1 MTIPATTTPKPN
13 NRNFE
18 PAAYHQPDFLENHR
32 KIDQLANHPN
42 FGLLPLDRCGPIGP
56 HILSDRIT
64 YGKKTAL
71 EEFPWMALIA
81 YHAAGKILIKL
92 LILVC

>member
-1 MTIPATTTPKPN
+1 MTTLVTTPKPN
-13 NRNFE
+13 NRPRNFE
-18 PAAYHQPDFLENHR
+18 PAAYQPDFLENHR

-64 YGKKTAL
+64 FGKKTAL

-81 YHAAGKILIKL
+81 YQSAGKQIF
-92 LILVC
+92 